1 MYALLFFGGFMFGF
15 FLHAVLV
22 IAKDDGWGE

>member
-22 IAKDDGWGE
+22 IAKDERWGE